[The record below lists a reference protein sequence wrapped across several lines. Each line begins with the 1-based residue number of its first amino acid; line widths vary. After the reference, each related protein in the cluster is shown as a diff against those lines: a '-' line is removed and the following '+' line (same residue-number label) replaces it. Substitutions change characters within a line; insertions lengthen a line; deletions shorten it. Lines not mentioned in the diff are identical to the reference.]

1 MNNFRNLLQW
11 IWHYRFPAVF
21 LLFFIFAGFLGDFS
35 FYQYWS
41 LKRQNAELSERIAQ
55 YHKEYDSDSRELHLL
70 ETSEEAVEKVARVN
84 LLMKNENE
92 DHSGSCVCRPTRS
105 RPFADTPMQR

>member
-21 LLFFIFAGFLGDFS
+21 LLFFVLTGFLGDFS

-92 DHSGSCVCRPTRS
+92 DVYVVVEE
-105 RPFADTPMQR
+105 

>member
-1 MNNFRNLLQW
+1 MNNFRNLLQR

-41 LKRQNAELSERIAQ
+41 LKRQNAELNERIAQ

-92 DHSGSCVCRPTRS
+92 DVYVVVEE
-105 RPFADTPMQR
+105 

>member
-1 MNNFRNLLQW
+1 MDLALSVSR
-11 IWHYRFPAVF
+11 RVPP
-21 LLFFIFAGFLGDFS
+21 FLGDFS

-92 DHSGSCVCRPTRS
+92 DVYVVVEE
-105 RPFADTPMQR
+105 

>member
-70 ETSEEAVEKVARVN
+70 ETSEEAVEKVDRVN

-92 DHSGSCVCRPTRS
+92 DVYVVVEE
-105 RPFADTPMQR
+105 

>member
-1 MNNFRNLLQW
+1 M
-11 IWHYRFPAVF
+11 F

-41 LKRQNAELSERIAQ
+41 LKRQNAELNERIAQ

-92 DHSGSCVCRPTRS
+92 DVYVVVEE
-105 RPFADTPMQR
+105 

>member
-1 MNNFRNLLQW
+1 MNNFRNLLQR

-41 LKRQNAELSERIAQ
+41 LKRQNAELNERIAQ
-55 YHKEYDSDSRELHLL
+55 YQKEYNSDSHELHLL

-92 DHSGSCVCRPTRS
+92 DVYVVVEE
-105 RPFADTPMQR
+105 

>member
-1 MNNFRNLLQW
+1 MLQW

-41 LKRQNAELSERIAQ
+41 LKRQNAELNERIAQ

-92 DHSGSCVCRPTRS
+92 DVYVVVEE
-105 RPFADTPMQR
+105 

>member
-41 LKRQNAELSERIAQ
+41 LKRQNAEL
-55 YHKEYDSDSRELHLL
+55 
-70 ETSEEAVEKVARVN
+70 N
-84 LLMKNENE
+84 
-92 DHSGSCVCRPTRS
+92 
-105 RPFADTPMQR
+105 

>member
-41 LKRQNAELSERIAQ
+41 LKRQNAELNERIAQ

-70 ETSEEAVEKVARVN
+70 ETSEEAVEKVASVN

-92 DHSGSCVCRPTRS
+92 DVYVVVEE
-105 RPFADTPMQR
+105 

>member
-11 IWHYRFPAVF
+11 IWHYRFPAVL

-92 DHSGSCVCRPTRS
+92 DVYVVVEE
-105 RPFADTPMQR
+105 

>member
-1 MNNFRNLLQW
+1 M
-11 IWHYRFPAVF
+11 F

-92 DHSGSCVCRPTRS
+92 DVYVVVEE
-105 RPFADTPMQR
+105 